1 MPAGKIPIA
10 TIQQMELVTVAI
22 APRDLRGTH
31 TCKVLMDAK
40 ILMNAP
46 PEIRARTSVS
56 TQKVV
61 SNAGAQ
67 QG

>member
-40 ILMNAP
+40 VTNPSIYGYNS
-46 PEIRARTSVS
+46 ESHS
-56 TQKVV
+56 H
-61 SNAGAQ
+61 
-67 QG
+67 